1 MNSSLIFT
9 ETANRKGKRDGDEF
23 RLQANGLENHWGSE
37 PIGERVRTIRLV
49 KASRAAKKQAVLSVL
64 NEYDNVNRIAFF
76 CHGTPKGISLG
87 FTVANIPAHQKESAL
102 GLQLRTYENWPELSR
117 QLAGQTWYIS
127 DCIRASRGEAISG
140 GGCPG
145 DCIGHRLGTGN
156 AMSKTAKTRRLYWSS
171 TRDRKC
177 NVEDRK
183 EKIVT
188 KREGFAM
195 LLCRELDDL
204 GIHAVITA
212 HLTAGHTTYNPYKV
226 RIERKGDY
234 ITRRRL
240 CPNKPR
246 DEWKKWI
253 TRLNTDLT
261 FRYDVMLNKWRK

>member
-23 RLQANGLENHWGSE
+23 RLQANGLENHWGAD

-87 FTVANIPAHQKESAL
+87 FSVANIRELARAIAAACGSNVVYI
-102 GLQLRTYENWPELSR
+102 GLYACLT
-117 QLAGQTWYIS
+117 G
-127 DCIRASRGEAISG
+127 RGNFWG
-140 GGCPG
+140 G
-145 DCIGHRLGTGN
+145 TKN
-156 AMSKTAKTRRLYWSS
+156 
-171 TRDRKC
+171 RK
-177 NVEDRK
+177 NLEDRK

-204 GIHAVITA
+204 GVHAVITA
-212 HLTAGHTTYNPYKV
+212 HLTSGHTTYNPYKV
-226 RIERKGDY
+226 RIEKRGDY
-234 ITRRRL
+234 ITRTRM
-240 CPNKPR
+240 CKAEPR
-246 DEWKKWI
+246 DKWRAWCKK
-253 TRLNTDLT
+253 LLVDLT
-261 FRYDVMLNKWRK
+261 YRYEVMCDKIHG